1 MPRDP
6 INTRSWFAIAP
17 GPSSLPLW
25 FFLDDQEAEAIL
37 RQALQELILEA
48 WEEEIYDQIRGRH
61 RLAEENVI

>member
-17 GPSSLPLW
+17 GLSSLPLW